1 MEEADNFVSPSN
13 ISPHGAQRDL
23 ISVGWGTDG
32 GCGAG
37 RIHLAENNRIRNGSA
52 AGGGHRAVALYI
64 FFFGLGFHRGAF
76 QKDDCL
82 H

>member
-52 AGGGHRAVALYI
+52 AGGGHCAVALFFIY
-64 FFFGLGFHRGAF
+64 FFFFWSGFPQRRLS
-76 QKDDCL
+76 KR
-82 H
+82 